1 MSGNVLR
8 DEDASGL
15 DADQD
20 PSLGEVDVLFFQ
32 IGDSEYGTDASS
44 VLRIDRALPDDLTV
58 RDLGLPHKGHRA
70 LVFDTPEGEGHLKVD
85 GVNGVRSIPLAGL
98 RRMPAAAGAASYAV
112 GVCLSLDEEAA
123 RPVLLIDLAE
133 TLKTQGR
140 H

>member
-1 MSGNVLR
+1 MSANVL
-8 DEDASGL
+8 DVGALEELA
-15 DADQD
+15 
-20 PSLGEVDVLFFQ
+20 EVDLLFFQ
-32 IGDSEYGTDASS
+32 IGEREYGTDASS

-58 RDLGLPHKGHRA
+58 RDLGLPHKGLRA

-85 GVNGVRSIPLAGL
+85 AVNGVRSVPLALL
-98 RRMPAAAGAASYAV
+98 RRMPVAAAAASYAV
-112 GVCLSLDEEAA
+112 GVCLDEEAG

>member
-1 MSGNVLR
+1 MSASLLR
-8 DEDASGL
+8 DDPLLDGEG
-15 DADQD
+15 DADAAVA
-20 PSLGEVDVLFFQ
+20 EVDILFFQ
-32 IGDSEYGTDASS
+32 IGDTEYGTDASQ

-85 GVNGVRSIPLAGL
+85 AVNGVRSIPLAGL
-98 RRMPAAAGAASYAV
+98 RRMPAAAAAASYAV
-112 GVCLSLDEEAA
+112 GVCLGLDAEAG

>member
-1 MSGNVLR
+1 MSGNDLL
-8 DEDASGL
+8 DDPATGL
-15 DADQD
+15 DAE
-20 PSLGEVDVLFFQ
+20 PERALGEVDVLFFQ

-85 GVNGVRSIPLAGL
+85 AVNGVRTIPVGGL
-98 RRMPAAAGAASYAV
+98 RRMPAAAAAAPYAV
-112 GVCLSLDEEAA
+112 GVCLDEEAG

>member
-1 MSGNVLR
+1 M
-8 DEDASGL
+8 DAER
-15 DADQD
+15 
-20 PSLGEVDVLFFQ
+20 PLGEVDVLFFQ

-70 LVFDTPEGEGHLKVD
+70 IVFDTPEGEGHLKVD
-85 GVNGVRSIPLAGL
+85 AVNGVRTIPLAGL
-98 RRMPAAAGAASYAV
+98 RRMPAAAAAASYAV
-112 GVCLSLDEEAA
+112 GVCLDEEAG

>member
-1 MSGNVLR
+1 MSGNILR
-8 DEDASGL
+8 EEPASGL
-15 DADQD
+15 DGEAERAV
-20 PSLGEVDVLFFQ
+20 GEVDVLFFQ

-70 LVFDTPEGEGHLKVD
+70 IVFDTPEGEGHLKVD
-85 GVNGVRSIPLAGL
+85 AVNGVRTIPLAGL
-98 RRMPAAAGAASYAV
+98 RRMPAAAAAASYAV
-112 GVCLSLDEEAA
+112 GVCLDEEAG

>member
-1 MSGNVLR
+1 M
-8 DEDASGL
+8 
-15 DADQD
+15 DADAERAV
-20 PSLGEVDVLFFQ
+20 GEVDVLFFQ

-70 LVFDTPEGEGHLKVD
+70 IVFDTPEGEGHLKVD
-85 GVNGVRSIPLAGL
+85 AVNGVRTIPLSGL
-98 RRMPAAAGAASYAV
+98 RRMPVAAAAASYAV
-112 GVCLSLDEEAA
+112 GVCLDEEAG

>member
-1 MSGNVLR
+1 MSGNVLL
-8 DEDASGL
+8 DEEAPEQER
-15 DADQD
+15 A
-20 PSLGEVDVLFFQ
+20 LGEVDVLFFQ

-58 RDLGLPHKGHRA
+58 RDLGLPHRGHRA

-85 GVNGVRSIPLAGL
+85 AVNGVRTIPLAGL
-98 RRMPAAAGAASYAV
+98 RRMPAAASAASYAV
-112 GVCLSLDEEAA
+112 GVCLDEEAG

>member
-1 MSGNVLR
+1 MSGDVLL
-8 DEDASGL
+8 DEEAPEQER
-15 DADQD
+15 AV
-20 PSLGEVDVLFFQ
+20 GEVDVLFFQ

-44 VLRIDRALPDDLTV
+44 VLRIDRALPEDLTV
-58 RDLGLPHKGHRA
+58 RDLGMPHKGHRA

-85 GVNGVRSIPLAGL
+85 AVNGVRTIPVAGL
-98 RRMPAAAGAASYAV
+98 RRMPAAAAAASYAV
-112 GVCLSLDEEAA
+112 GICLDEEAG

>member
-1 MSGNVLR
+1 MSGNVLL
-8 DEDASGL
+8 DEEAPGL
-15 DADQD
+15 DAEQD
-20 PSLGEVDVLFFQ
+20 RAVGEVDILFFQ
-32 IGDSEYGTDASS
+32 VGDSEYGTDASS

-58 RDLGLPHKGHRA
+58 RELGLPHKGHRA

-85 GVNGVRSIPLAGL
+85 AVNGVRTIPLAGL
-98 RRMPAAAGAASYAV
+98 RRMPAAAAAASYAV
-112 GVCLSLDEEAA
+112 GVCLDLDEGAG

>member
-1 MSGNVLR
+1 MSGNDLL
-8 DEDASGL
+8 DEPAPGL
-15 DADQD
+15 DADAERA
-20 PSLGEVDVLFFQ
+20 LGEVDVLFFQ

-70 LVFDTPEGEGHLKVD
+70 IVFDTPEGEGHLKVD
-85 GVNGVRSIPLAGL
+85 AVNGVRTIPLSGL
-98 RRMPAAAGAASYAV
+98 RRMPVAAAAASYAV
-112 GVCLSLDEEAA
+112 GVCLDEEAG

>member
-1 MSGNVLR
+1 MSGNVLL
-8 DEDASGL
+8 DEEAPEQER
-15 DADQD
+15 AV
-20 PSLGEVDVLFFQ
+20 GEVDVLFFQ

-85 GVNGVRSIPLAGL
+85 AVNGVRTIPVAGL
-98 RRMPAAAGAASYAV
+98 RRMPAAASAASYAV
-112 GVCLSLDEEAA
+112 GVCLDEEAG

>member
-1 MSGNVLR
+1 MSGNVLL
-8 DEDASGL
+8 DEESPGL
-15 DADQD
+15 DADKD
-20 PSLGEVDVLFFQ
+20 RALGEVDVLFFQ

-85 GVNGVRSIPLAGL
+85 AVNGVRTIPLAGL
-98 RRMPAAAGAASYAV
+98 RRMPAAAAAASYAV
-112 GVCLSLDEEAA
+112 GICLDEEAG

>member
-1 MSGNVLR
+1 MSGDVFL
-8 DEDASGL
+8 DEEAPEQER
-15 DADQD
+15 A
-20 PSLGEVDVLFFQ
+20 LGEVDVLFFQ

-58 RDLGLPHKGHRA
+58 RDLGLPHRGHRA

-85 GVNGVRSIPLAGL
+85 AVNGVRTIPVAGL
-98 RRMPAAAGAASYAV
+98 RRMPAAASAASYAV
-112 GVCLSLDEEAA
+112 GICLDEEAG

>member
-1 MSGNVLR
+1 MSGNVLL
-8 DEDASGL
+8 DEEAPGL
-15 DADQD
+15 DADKD
-20 PSLGEVDVLFFQ
+20 RALGEVDVLFFQ

-85 GVNGVRSIPLAGL
+85 AVNGVRTIPLAGL
-98 RRMPAAAGAASYAV
+98 RRMPAAAAAASYAV
-112 GVCLSLDEEAA
+112 GICLDEEAG

>member
-1 MSGNVLR
+1 MSREGTVNGV
-8 DEDASGL
+8 
-15 DADQD
+15 ADD
-20 PSLGEVDVLFFQ
+20 RSAEELGEVDILFFQ
-32 IGDSEYGTDASS
+32 IGDSEYGTDASQ

-58 RDLGLPHKGHRA
+58 RELGVPHRGLRA

-85 GVNGVRSIPLAGL
+85 GVNGVRPVALAVL
-98 RRMPAAAGAASYAV
+98 RRMPAAVAAAPYAV
-112 GVCLSLDEEAA
+112 GICLDEESK

>member
-1 MSGNVLR
+1 MSGSDLL
-8 DEDASGL
+8 DEPASAL
-15 DADQD
+15 DADAERAV
-20 PSLGEVDVLFFQ
+20 GEVDVLFFQ

-70 LVFDTPEGEGHLKVD
+70 IVFDTPEGEGHLKVD
-85 GVNGVRSIPLAGL
+85 AVNGVRTIPLSGL
-98 RRMPAAAGAASYAV
+98 RRMPVAAAAASYAV
-112 GVCLSLDEEAA
+112 GVCLDEEAG

>member
-1 MSGNVLR
+1 M
-8 DEDASGL
+8 
-15 DADQD
+15 
-20 PSLGEVDVLFFQ
+20 DVLFFQ

-85 GVNGVRSIPLAGL
+85 AVNGVRSIPLAGL
-98 RRMPAAAGAASYAV
+98 RRMPAAASAASYAV
-112 GVCLSLDEEAA
+112 GVCLDEEAG

>member
-1 MSGNVLR
+1 M
-8 DEDASGL
+8 DAEPER
-15 DADQD
+15 A
-20 PSLGEVDVLFFQ
+20 LGEVDVLFFQ

-85 GVNGVRSIPLAGL
+85 AVNGVRTIPVGGL
-98 RRMPAAAGAASYAV
+98 RRMPAAAAAAPYAV
-112 GVCLSLDEEAA
+112 GVCLDEEAG